1 MYEKFIESVNKLNYL
16 ELGRCTYGKSNALP
30 NWCYLKGLCYSTR
43 IYNKALS
50 SDEVQA
56 NYDATTKFHKYIIDN
71 KK

>member
-1 MYEKFIESVNKLNYL
+1 MYEKFIESAKKLNYL
-16 ELGRCTYGKSNALP
+16 ELGRCTYGNQS

-56 NYDATTKFHKYIIDN
+56 NYDATTKFHKYIIDS